1 MVHSIELLFDDHTEV
16 VLRAQGA
23 ALAEAGLPAP
33 AGVRAAA
40 HRPHVTLAVARWI
53 DHAAD
58 RDLARL
64 ADRLPLSCTVGAPV
78 LFGSGR
84 YVLARVIVASR
95 ELLDL
100 HAAVYETVRP
110 HMVPHPE
117 PHTAPDNGRRTRRCA
132 GGSVPPTPVGRW
144 RPCVDSGAICRAASS
159 RCGIGTASAAS
170 STSWADPPA
179 STFRSPLPPLRAA
192 TNSHGIGR
200 GDAISRL
207 LAERPRS
214 ASGRR
219 RRARPHRQPVG
230 QARPARIRTGTRTG
244 TLRRRIARQRP
255 VEHRRSGGST
265 PAASHW
271 SRDCSSAV
279 KPST

>member
-117 PHTAPDNGRRTRRCA
+117 PHTAPDQLTPHTTLCRRL
-132 GGSVPPTPVGRW
+132 
-144 RPCVDSGAICRAASS
+144 
-159 RCGIGTASAAS
+159 SAAD
-170 STSWADPPA
+170 AGRALAAVRGLGRD
-179 STFRSPLPPLRAA
+179 LP
-192 TNSHGIGR
+192 GR
-200 GDAISRL
+200 FVAMRHWDG
-207 LAERPRS
+207 ERR
-214 ASGRR
+214 
-219 RRARPHRQPVG
+219 
-230 QARPARIRTGTRTG
+230 
-244 TLRRRIARQRP
+244 
-255 VEHRRSGGST
+255 VEHLLG
-265 PAASHW
+265 
-271 SRDCSSAV
+271 
-279 KPST
+279 